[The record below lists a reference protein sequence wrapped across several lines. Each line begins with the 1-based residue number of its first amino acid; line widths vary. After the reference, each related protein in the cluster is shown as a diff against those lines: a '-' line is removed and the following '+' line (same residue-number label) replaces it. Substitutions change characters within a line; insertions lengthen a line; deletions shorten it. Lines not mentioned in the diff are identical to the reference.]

1 MKRLP
6 CTFVLVTAILLFG
19 IAGSAQAVPIT
30 YTQSGTASGAITT
43 PGGVVTFTDAEILMT
58 LIGDTD
64 NVVTNPEFE
73 DDGFVIPAGVFFIN
87 PSVAATTLNIAGIGL
102 VTITDP
108 TAIYGFSI
116 PLDIDEDGDIDPPI
130 VIFGTVDHPPDLF
143 SFTGLGGTFSDS
155 FAGYDLRTAIG
166 PITATGGIGRDFSQE
181 VNTSLGVLRFNSDI
195 VGSSE
200 GTFTATVTTAV
211 PEPGSLLLLS
221 TGLVSIVGAR
231 SRFRGRQ
238 RTGTSK

>member
-1 MKRLP
+1 MKRLS
-6 CTFVLVTAILLFG
+6 CTFVLGMAILLLG
-19 IAGSAQAVPIT
+19 VAGPAHAVPIT
-30 YTQSGTASGAITT
+30 YTQTGTVSGAITT
-43 PGGVVTFTDAEILMT
+43 PGGVVTFTDANSLMT

-64 NVVTNPEFE
+64 NIVANPEFE
-73 DDGFVIPAGVFFIN
+73 DDGFVVPAGIFFIN
-87 PSVAATTLNIAGIGL
+87 PSVGATTLNITGIGL

-108 TAIYGFSI
+108 TAIYGFSV
-116 PLDIDEDGDIDPPI
+116 PVDLDDDGDLDPPV

-166 PITATGGIGRDFSQE
+166 PITAIGGIGRDFSQE

-200 GTFTATVTTAV
+200 GTFTATVTTV
-211 PEPGSLLLLS
+211 PEPGSLLLLG
-221 TGLVSIVGAR
+221 TGLVSLVGAR
-231 SRFRGRQ
+231 SRFRGPR
-238 RTGTSK
+238 RTTSS

>member
-1 MKRLP
+1 MKRLS
-6 CTFVLVTAILLFG
+6 CTFLLGTAILLLG
-19 IAGSAQAVPIT
+19 LAGPAQAVPIT
-30 YTQSGTASGAITT
+30 YTQTGTASGAITT

-73 DDGFVIPAGVFFIN
+73 DDGFIVPAGMYFIN
-87 PSVAATTLNIAGIGL
+87 PSLATTLNITGIGL

-108 TAIYGFSI
+108 TAIYGFPI
-116 PLDIDEDGDIDPPI
+116 PVDIDDDGDLDPPI

-221 TGLVSIVGAR
+221 TGLVSLVGVR
-231 SRFRGRQ
+231 SRFRGSR
-238 RTGTSK
+238 RTTSN

>member
-6 CTFVLVTAILLFG
+6 CTFVLGIAILLCG
-19 IAGSAQAVPIT
+19 IAGSAQAGPIT
-30 YTQSGTASGAITT
+30 YTQTGTASGAITT
-43 PGGVVTFTDAEILMT
+43 PDGVVTFTDAEILMT

-64 NVVTNPEFE
+64 NVVANPEFE
-73 DDGFVIPAGVFFIN
+73 DDGFVVPAGIFFIN
-87 PSVAATTLNIAGIGL
+87 PSVAPTTLNITGIGL

-116 PLDIDEDGDIDPPI
+116 PVDIDEDGDIDPPI

-143 SFTGLGGTFSDS
+143 SFTGLGGTASDS

-181 VNTSLGVLRFNSDI
+181 VNTSLGVLRFSSDI
-195 VGSSE
+195 DIGSSE
-200 GTFTATVTTAV
+200 GTFTATTTTV
-211 PEPGSLLLLS
+211 PEPGSLLLLG
-221 TGLVSIVGAR
+221 TGLVSLVGVR
-231 SRFRGRQ
+231 SRFRGSR
-238 RTGTSK
+238 RTTSN

>member
-6 CTFVLVTAILLFG
+6 CTFVLGIAILLCG
-19 IAGSAQAVPIT
+19 IAGSAQAGPIT
-30 YTQSGTASGAITT
+30 YTQTGTASGAITT
-43 PGGVVTFTDAEILMT
+43 PDGVVTFTDAEILRT

-64 NVVTNPEFE
+64 NVVANPEFE
-73 DDGFVIPAGVFFIN
+73 DDGFVVPAGIFFIN
-87 PSVAATTLNIAGIGL
+87 PSVAPTTLNITGIGL

-116 PLDIDEDGDIDPPI
+116 PVDIDEDGDIDPPI

-143 SFTGLGGTFSDS
+143 SFTGLGGTASDS

-181 VNTSLGVLRFNSDI
+181 VNTSLGVLRFSSDI
-195 VGSSE
+195 DIGSSE
-200 GTFTATVTTAV
+200 GTFTATTTTV
-211 PEPGSLLLLS
+211 PEPGSLLLLG
-221 TGLVSIVGAR
+221 TGLVSLVGVR
-231 SRFRGRQ
+231 SRFRGSR
-238 RTGTSK
+238 RTTSN

>member
-6 CTFVLVTAILLFG
+6 CTFVLGIAILLCG
-19 IAGSAQAVPIT
+19 IAGSAQAGPIT
-30 YTQSGTASGAITT
+30 YTQTGTASGAITT
-43 PGGVVTFTDAEILMT
+43 PDGVVTFTDAEILMT

-64 NVVTNPEFE
+64 NVVANPEFE
-73 DDGFVIPAGVFFIN
+73 DDGFVVPAGIFFIN
-87 PSVAATTLNIAGIGL
+87 PSVAPTTLNITGIGL

-116 PLDIDEDGDIDPPI
+116 PVDIDEDGDIDPPI

-181 VNTSLGVLRFNSDI
+181 VNTSLGVLRFSSDI
-195 VGSSE
+195 DIGSSE
-200 GTFTATVTTAV
+200 GTFTATTTTV
-211 PEPGSLLLLS
+211 PEPGSLLLLG
-221 TGLVSIVGAR
+221 TGLVSLVGVR
-231 SRFRGRQ
+231 SRFRGSR
-238 RTGTSK
+238 RTTSN

>member
-30 YTQSGTASGAITT
+30 YTQTGIASGIL
-43 PGGVVTFTDAEILMT
+43 GGSAFTNASILMT
-58 LIGDTD
+58 MIGDTD
-64 NVVTNPEFE
+64 NIVGNPEFE
-73 DDGFVIPAGVFFIN
+73 EDGVVIPANLFFAN
-87 PSVAATTLNIAGIGL
+87 PSFATTLNITGLGL

-116 PLDIDEDGDIDPPI
+116 PVDIDEDGDIDPPI

-143 SFTGLGGTFSDS
+143 SFTGLGGTASDS

-181 VNTSLGVLRFNSDI
+181 VNTSLGVLRFSSDI
-195 VGSSE
+195 DIGSSE
-200 GTFTATVTTAV
+200 GTFTATTTTV
-211 PEPGSLLLLS
+211 PEPGSLLLLG
-221 TGLVSIVGAR
+221 TGLVSLVGVR
-231 SRFRGRQ
+231 SRFRGSR
-238 RTGTSK
+238 RTTSN

>member
-6 CTFVLVTAILLFG
+6 CTFVLGIAILLCG

-30 YTQSGTASGAITT
+30 YTQTGTASGAITT

-64 NVVTNPEFE
+64 NVVANPEFE
-73 DDGFVIPAGVFFIN
+73 DDGFVIPAGIFFIN
-87 PSVAATTLNIAGIGL
+87 PSVAATTLNITGIGL

-116 PLDIDEDGDIDPPI
+116 PVDIDDDGDLDPPI
-130 VIFGTVDHPPDLF
+130 VLFGTVDHPPDLF

-195 VGSSE
+195 VDSSR
-200 GTFTATVTTAV
+200 GTFTATTTTV

-221 TGLVSIVGAR
+221 TGLVSLAGAR

>member
-6 CTFVLVTAILLFG
+6 CTFVLVIAILLFG
-19 IAGSAQAVPIT
+19 IAGSAQAGPIA

-73 DDGFVIPAGVFFIN
+73 DDGFVIPAGIFFIN
-87 PSVAATTLNIAGIGL
+87 PSVGATTLNISGIGL

-108 TAIYGFSI
+108 TAVYGFSI
-116 PLDIDEDGDIDPPI
+116 PVDIDDDGDLDPPI
-130 VIFGTVDHPPDLF
+130 VLFGTVDHPPDLF

-181 VNTSLGVLRFNSDI
+181 VNTSLGVLRFQSDI
-195 VGSSE
+195 DGSSE
-200 GTFTATVTTAV
+200 GTFTATTTTV
-211 PEPGSLLLLS
+211 PEPGSLLLLG
-221 TGLVSIVGAR
+221 TGLVSVVGAR

-238 RTGTSK
+238 RTGTSN